1 MNQKNNWGGGKNMP
15 DTILL
20 IWLISIAVFLVIEI
34 ITLGLTTIWFAGG
47 ALVAFL
53 AGICGAN
60 IAIQVVLFFIVSFIM
75 LLGVRPS
82 ACRKFNSKRIK
93 TNVDSLIGTEC
104 KVLEQIDNFN
114 QKGKIL
120 LDGKEWTA
128 RSADD
133 IVIEAGERVQ
143 VVKISGVKVYV
154 TKLVAGQP
162 QNKKEEM

>member
-1 MNQKNNWGGGKNMP
+1 MP

-20 IWLISIAVFLVIEI
+20 MWLIAIAVFIVIEI

-53 AGICGAN
+53 AGLCGAN
-60 IAIQVVLFFIVSFIM
+60 EGIQIVLFFVVSFLM

-82 ACRKFNSKRIK
+82 ACRKFNSRRIK
-93 TNVDSLIGTEC
+93 TNVESLIGSEC

-114 QKGKIL
+114 ETGKVL

-128 RSADD
+128 RSAEDT
-133 IVIEAGERVQ
+133 VIQTGERVQ
-143 VVKISGVKVYV
+143 VERISGVKVYV
-154 TKLVAGQP
+154 RKTVAGQP
-162 QNKKEEM
+162 QNKKEEA

>member
-1 MNQKNNWGGGKNMP
+1 MP

-20 IWLISIAVFLVIEI
+20 MWLIAIAVFIVIEI

-53 AGICGAN
+53 AGLCGAN
-60 IAIQVVLFFIVSFIM
+60 EGIQIVLFFVVSFLM

-82 ACRKFNSKRIK
+82 ACRKFNSRRIK
-93 TNVDSLIGTEC
+93 TNVESLIGSEC

-114 QKGKIL
+114 ETGKVL

-128 RSADD
+128 RSAEDT
-133 IVIEAGERVQ
+133 VIQAGERVQ
-143 VVKISGVKVYV
+143 VERISGVKVYV
-154 TKLVAGQP
+154 RKTVAGQT
-162 QNKKEEM
+162 QNKKEEA

>member
-1 MNQKNNWGGGKNMP
+1 MP

-20 IWLISIAVFLVIEI
+20 IWLVSIAVFIVIEI
-34 ITLGLTTIWFAGG
+34 LTLGLTTIWFAGG

-53 AGICGAN
+53 AGICGAS
-60 IAIQVVLFFIVSFIM
+60 IAIQLILFFVVSFIM

-93 TNVDSLIGTEC
+93 TNVESLIGTEC

-114 QKGKIL
+114 QKGTVL

-128 RSADD
+128 RSTEDR
-133 IVIEAGERVQ
+133 ILEVGERVQ

-154 TKLVAGQP
+154 TKKMTGQI
-162 QNKKEEM
+162 QNKKEEV

>member
-1 MNQKNNWGGGKNMP
+1 MP
-15 DTILL
+15 ETILL
-20 IWLISIAVFLVIEI
+20 IWLVSIAVFLVIEI

-60 IAIQVVLFFIVSFIM
+60 IFIQMFLFFVVSFIM

-82 ACRKFNSKRIK
+82 VCRKFNSKRIK
-93 TNVDSLIGTEC
+93 TNVESLIGTEC

-114 QKGKIL
+114 QKGSIL

-128 RSADD
+128 RSAEDM
-133 IVIEAGERVQ
+133 IIEAGERVQ
-143 VVKISGVKVYV
+143 VVRISGVKVYV
-154 TKLVAGQP
+154 AKQVAGQP
-162 QNKKEEM
+162 QYKKEEA

>member
-1 MNQKNNWGGGKNMP
+1 MP

-20 IWLISIAVFLVIEI
+20 IWLVSIAVFIVIEI
-34 ITLGLTTIWFAGG
+34 LTLGLTTIWFAGG

-60 IAIQVVLFFIVSFIM
+60 IAIQLILFFVVSFIM

-93 TNVDSLIGTEC
+93 TNVESLIGTEC

-114 QKGKIL
+114 QKGTVL

-128 RSADD
+128 RSTEDR
-133 IVIEAGERVQ
+133 ILEVGERVQ

-154 TKLVAGQP
+154 TKKMTGQI
-162 QNKKEEM
+162 QNKKEEV

>member
-1 MNQKNNWGGGKNMP
+1 MP

-20 IWLISIAVFLVIEI
+20 IWLVSVAVFLVIEI
-34 ITLGLTTIWFAGG
+34 LTLGLTTIWFAGG

-60 IAIQVVLFFIVSFIM
+60 IAIQFILFFVVSFVM

-93 TNVDSLIGTEC
+93 TNVESLIGTEC

-114 QKGKIL
+114 QKGTVL

-128 RSADD
+128 RS
-133 IVIEAGERVQ
+133 IEDRILEVGERVQ

-154 TKLVAGQP
+154 TKMMTEQP
-162 QNKKEEM
+162 QNKKEEV

>member
-1 MNQKNNWGGGKNMP
+1 MP

-20 IWLISIAVFLVIEI
+20 MWLIAIAVFIVIEI
-34 ITLGLTTIWFAGG
+34 VTLGLTTIWFAGG

-53 AGICGAN
+53 AGLCGAN
-60 IAIQVVLFFIVSFIM
+60 EAIQIVLFFVVSFLM

-93 TNVDSLIGTEC
+93 TNVESLIGSEC

-114 QKGKIL
+114 ETGKVL

-128 RSADD
+128 RSAEDT
-133 IVIEAGERVQ
+133 VIQTGETGTGR
-143 VVKISGVKVYV
+143 KNIRSESLCKKNSGG
-154 TKLVAGQP
+154 TA
-162 QNKKEEM
+162 KE

>member
-1 MNQKNNWGGGKNMP
+1 MP

-20 IWLISIAVFLVIEI
+20 IWLVSIAVFLVIEI

-53 AGICGAN
+53 AGICGAD
-60 IAIQVVLFFIVSFIM
+60 ISIQMILFFVVSFIM

-114 QKGKIL
+114 QKGSVL

-128 RSADD
+128 RSAED
-133 IVIEAGERVQ
+133 VILEAGERVQ

-154 TKLVAGQP
+154 ARLVVRQP

>member
-1 MNQKNNWGGGKNMP
+1 MP

-20 IWLISIAVFLVIEI
+20 IWLVSIAVFLVIEI
-34 ITLGLTTIWFAGG
+34 LTLGLTTIWFAGG

-60 IAIQVVLFFIVSFIM
+60 IVIQIVLFFVVSFIM

-82 ACRKFNSKRIK
+82 ACRKFNNKRIK
-93 TNVDSLIGTEC
+93 TNVESLIGAEC

-114 QKGKIL
+114 QKGTVL

-128 RSADD
+128 RSSEDR
-133 IVIEAGERVQ
+133 VLEVGERVQ

-154 TKLVAGQP
+154 TKMMTGQI
-162 QNKKEEM
+162 QNKKEEV